1 MVDDLV
7 IRIGDKGKHKVKDI
21 KTNTKTKIGKV
32 SSNLQIGKGAG
43 TRSSCLQAEEMQ
55 LARSELCPSSFVSM
69 RMRMSI
75 RMRMRMIMIMMMM
88 MMVMIKMMMR
98 RVSFKLYQSVNT
110 VKSIC

>member
-1 MVDDLV
+1 MSLQLNWKSHVLV
-7 IRIGDKGKHKVKDI
+7 IRIGDKSKHRVKDI

-32 SSNLQIGKGAG
+32 SSNLQIREGAG

-75 RMRMRMIMIMMMM
+75 RMMARMMMRMMMM
-88 MMVMIKMMMR
+88 MRMR
-98 RVSFKLYQSVNT
+98 RRVM
-110 VKSIC
+110 

>member
-32 SSNLQIGKGAG
+32 SSNLQIREGAG

-75 RMRMRMIMIMMMM
+75 RMMMRMMMITMMLVMMMM
-88 MMVMIKMMMR
+88 MMMMMTDVLPHAGMDIDGR
-98 RVSFKLYQSVNT
+98 G
-110 VKSIC
+110 